1 MTVATEMLQKY
12 GPKIKT
18 PLPGPEARRIVEA
31 DDRLISPS
39 YTRSYPM
46 VAKRGRGVRVEDVDG
61 NEFLDFAAGIAVVS
75 TGHCHPEVVAAIQ
88 QQAGELIHMSGT
100 DFYYEGLIAL
110 SERLSGIAPMPGP
123 HRFYYGNSGAEAI
136 ECALKIA
143 RYHTG
148 RQNIIAFF
156 GAFHGRTMGALSLT
170 ASKPQ
175 QRRRFAPLVPGVTH
189 IRYPYAYRG
198 CSGGPQEEEAFA
210 LGCARYIEEK
220 LFHTTLAPEEVAA
233 IFVEPIQGEGGYVV
247 APTIFMQ
254 ELRRICD
261 KYGILLVADEVQ
273 SGAGRTGKWWAIEH
287 TGVEPDI
294 VCMAKGI
301 ASGMPL
307 GICMTRAAI
316 MDWKP
321 GSHASTFGGNP
332 VCIAAALATID
343 IIEREGMANAAAQGE
358 KMFAR
363 LRQWPSRH
371 PVIGDVRGRGLMIG
385 IEIVKDQGTREV
397 GAAAARPDRR
407 SGVRARAADSW
418 LRGKLDSPCPAAYR
432 ERARGVRRARHSGRV
447 CRRGGA
453 GSSAPSRGCGGGRL
467 AARLHSNGGV
477 ERSGSA
483 SFISGDGGRCRRSAS
498 SVSRR
503 KLPLPGTPRRWPRW
517 RAPGAACHGTSPAPH
532 SGTKPRRRDTRSS

>member
-1 MTVATEMLQKY
+1 MTTKSEVYVQKGAQH
-12 GPKIKT
+12 GPKLVT
-18 PLPGPEARRIVEA
+18 PLPGPNARRIVEA

-61 NEFLDFAAGIAVVS
+61 NEFLDFAAGIAVTS
-75 TGHCHPEVVAAIQ
+75 TGHCHPEVVKAIQ
-88 QQAGELIHMSGT
+88 EQAAELIHMSGT
-100 DFYYEGLIAL
+100 DFYYEAL
-110 SERLSGIAPMPGP
+110 VTLAERLSAVAPMPGP

-148 RQNIIAFF
+148 RQNVIAFF

-175 QRRRFAPLVPGVTH
+175 QRRRFAPLLPGVTH
-189 IRYPYAYRG
+189 VRYPYAYRG
-198 CSGGPQEEEAFA
+198 CSGGPEQEEAFA
-210 LGCARYIEEK
+210 LGCARYIEDK
-220 LFHTTLAPEEVAA
+220 LFKTTLPPEEVAA

-261 KYGILLVADEVQ
+261 KFGILLVADEVQ

-307 GICMTRAAI
+307 GICMTRAEI

-332 VCIAAALATID
+332 VAIAAALATMD
-343 IIEREGMANAAAQGE
+343 VLEREGIANAAKIGE
-358 KMFAR
+358 LMFDR
-363 LRQWPSRH
+363 LRSWPERFDI
-371 PVIGDVRGRGLMIG
+371 VGEVRGRGLMIG
-385 IEIVKDQGTREV
+385 IEIVKDQDSREPAGTWRDRIVDLAFERGLLILGCGETSIRLAPPLIVNQHEAAVALDILEECISLV
-397 GAAAARPDRR
+397 GQEQAK
-407 SGVRARAADSW
+407 S
-418 LRGKLDSPCPAAYR
+418 L
-432 ERARGVRRARHSGRV
+432 
-447 CRRGGA
+447 A
-453 GSSAPSRGCGGGRL
+453 GSA
-467 AARLHSNGGV
+467 V
-477 ERSGSA
+477 
-483 SFISGDGGRCRRSAS
+483 
-498 SVSRR
+498 
-503 KLPLPGTPRRWPRW
+503 
-517 RAPGAACHGTSPAPH
+517 
-532 SGTKPRRRDTRSS
+532 